1 MICTKIWGYTKEDVD
16 LVLNTKL
23 HSGANSK
30 LRTYFDEELNLK
42 KEYLKGNYVY
52 RVVNELIPSKLHEL
66 KKEKNDSETIN
77 KFLFDSY
84 LKEIKDTNVFNEKT
98 ISSLNISD
106 EKKYYLNVEFVF
118 NKLSTFKSE
127 DIATLLKMDHSEYIS
142 NVYYAILSA
151 RNILNATLDDS
162 LQYIKKVLDQI

>member
-1 MICTKIWGYTKEDVD
+1 M
-16 LVLNTKL
+16 
-23 HSGANSK
+23 A
-30 LRTYFDEELNLK
+30 
-42 KEYLKGNYVY
+42 
-52 RVVNELIPSKLHEL
+52 LIFHL
-66 KKEKNDSETIN
+66 
-77 KFLFDSY
+77 FLFDSY

-142 NVYYAILSA
+142 NIYYAILSA

-162 LQYIKKVLDQI
+162 LESIKKVLD